1 MFNDFNLSNKEILK
15 IINDYDPLIRKK
27 SIKDNKFDE
36 DISQEIKLLIFKKL
50 SKNRNRKI

>member
-27 SIKDNKFDE
+27 STKDNKFDE

>member
-1 MFNDFNLSNKEILK
+1 MFNNFNLTNKEILK

-27 SIKDNKFDE
+27 STKDNKFDE

>member
-1 MFNDFNLSNKEILK
+1 MFNDFNLTNKEISK

-27 SIKDNKFDE
+27 STKDNKFDE

-50 SKNRNRKI
+50 SKNRNRKV